1 MTHRKEVRFY
11 SKRNQVYP
19 VLFHGNAAVE
29 KRFLELE
36 SWIREQTLY
45 TMLADQL
52 PLPRVLESAPGL
64 LVTEYLPF
72 PHFSEVLERQETG
85 GFDPAPWNSLLRW
98 LKQCQHLCGK
108 LPEDVNLRDFLWDEE
123 HRRAIGLDLEAY
135 RSVSLSEFGA
145 VLAVRLL
152 EDTPN
157 GIAAKRA
164 AALIVQ
170 SLQSTEGQF
179 IAARRSLSVRRTEDG
194 PVSVSGIVLAGG
206 LSSRMGQRKLLLP
219 LLGTTLLEWQVN
231 KLKALGIQDIL
242 ISGPPDLEV
251 PCTRT
256 IPDKFPCRGPLGGL
270 HACLKAARHS
280 CCLVLGGDV
289 PLVPPQVLAQMIRS
303 HQGGATLLT
312 HQGKW
317 EPLIA
322 VYDSALSESIPP
334 LLMAGGAPVKKLLN
348 QINVEYFPYSGPE
361 HFLLNCN
368 TPDDYEKIC
377 RCAEQ
382 YQKAGICLQS

>member
-1 MTHRKEVRFY
+1 MAWTWKHTALSPFLNLAL
-11 SKRNQVYP
+11 SLQSVYWRIHP
-19 VLFHGNAAVE
+19 
-29 KRFLELE
+29 
-36 SWIREQTLY
+36 
-45 TMLADQL
+45 
-52 PLPRVLESAPGL
+52 
-64 LVTEYLPF
+64 
-72 PHFSEVLERQETG
+72 TG
-85 GFDPAPWNSLLRW
+85 
-98 LKQCQHLCGK
+98 
-108 LPEDVNLRDFLWDEE
+108 
-123 HRRAIGLDLEAY
+123 
-135 RSVSLSEFGA
+135 
-145 VLAVRLL
+145 
-152 EDTPN
+152 
-157 GIAAKRA
+157 
-164 AALIVQ
+164 
-170 SLQSTEGQF
+170 SLQSTEGQL